1 MSVLSLEGIGKN
13 FGAIQALIDV
23 SFDINQ
29 GEIVG
34 LMGDNGA
41 GKSTLLKIIAGN
53 FQPSSGKMIFE
64 KISPLCSISFLRS
77 INFVSRLKSWM
88 EKKEFEFDF
97 KILTPN
103 FSPSRRQFPKTFT
116 ISFS

>member
-64 KISPLCSISFLRS
+64 NHDQVFDKPVDARNAGIEAVYQDLALCNHLTAASNVFL
-77 INFVSRLKSWM
+77 
-88 EKKEFEFDF
+88 
-97 KILTPN
+97 
-103 FSPSRRQFPKTFT
+103 
-116 ISFS
+116 